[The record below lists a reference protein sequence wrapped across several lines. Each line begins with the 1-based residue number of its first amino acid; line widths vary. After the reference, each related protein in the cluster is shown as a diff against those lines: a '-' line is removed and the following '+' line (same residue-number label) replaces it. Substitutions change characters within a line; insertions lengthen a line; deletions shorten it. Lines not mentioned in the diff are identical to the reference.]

1 MAMAEAVQAQ
11 PNRGPRQKVLI
22 IEDDADIR
30 ELIKFNLEQE
40 GYAVEEAATG
50 AEGLDRIKR
59 RQPDLILLDLMLPG
73 MPGLEICRVLRSTK
87 ETATLPILIV
97 TAKGT
102 EVDKV
107 LGLEM
112 GADDYVV
119 KPFSPRELI
128 ARVKAVLRRAH
139 PDVAAPK
146 SGILERG
153 RLKMD
158 FDTYQVFVDGKRH
171 ELALREFELLRFFV
185 EHPLRVYSRE
195 QLLDLVWGRD
205 TFVEQRT
212 VDVHVRRL
220 RQHIEKDDANP
231 ELILTVRSVGYRF
244 NPEALD

>member
-11 PNRGPRQKVLI
+11 TSRGPRQKVLI

-30 ELIKFNLEQE
+30 ELIKFNLEQD

-59 RQPDLILLDLMLPG
+59 RQPDLVLLDLMLPG
-73 MPGLEICRVLRSTK
+73 MPGLEICRALRSSK
-87 ETATLPILIV
+87 DTATLPILIV

-128 ARVKAVLRRAH
+128 ARVKAVLRRAN

-146 SGILERG
+146 SGIWERA

-205 TFVEQRT
+205 TFVEPRT